1 MASRMNNMDTDL
13 LDPQAGL
20 IIVEEEDYR
29 RAIGTILVERGRLRT
44 SDVDQIDQYATE
56 RGLRFGDAAV
66 QLKLA
71 SQDDIDHAL
80 AQQFDYPILMREGPR
95 GVAEDVVA
103 AYNPQSQVA
112 EQLRALRSQ
121 LTLRW
126 RNAAT
131 RKALAITSA
140 GRGDGRS
147 WLAANLATVFA
158 QAGDR
163 TLLIDTDLRNP
174 CLHRL
179 FNVDNAVGLSALLTG
194 RSVGRNLVSRIH
206 PALRLFVLPA
216 GTVPPN
222 PQELLLR
229 PMFDVLLNRFAQLF
243 DVIILDT
250 PAATETADA
259 QILSSRAG
267 AALILARC
275 NRTRLADLT
284 ATMESLTETGVNV
297 IGSVVNEH

>member
-1 MASRMNNMDTDL
+1 VNKMEADAI
-13 LDPQAGL
+13 DPQFDETATQAQ
-20 IIVEEEDYR
+20 DYR
-29 RAIGTILVERGRLRT
+29 RSIGTILVERGRLHTNDLDR
-44 SDVDQIDQYATE
+44 IDQYATE
-56 RGLRFGDAAV
+56 MGLRFGDAAV
-66 QLKLA
+66 RLQLA
-71 SQDDIDHAL
+71 TQDDIDFAL
-80 AQQFDYPILMREGPR
+80 AQQWKYPILMCGGAN

-103 AYNPQSQVA
+103 AYNPQGKVV

-126 RNAAT
+126 RNVAN

-163 TLLIDTDLRNP
+163 TLLIDTDLRHP
-174 CLHRL
+174 CQHRL

-194 RSVGRNLVSRIH
+194 RAVGRDLVCRIH
-206 PALRLFVLPA
+206 PSLRLFVLPA
-216 GTVPPN
+216 GILPPN

-229 PMFDVLLNRFAQLF
+229 PAFEAVLNRFAKLF
-243 DVIILDT
+243 DVILLDT
-250 PAATETADA
+250 PAARETADS
-259 QILSSRAG
+259 QILSARAG
-267 AALILARC
+267 AAVILARC
-275 NRTRLADLT
+275 NRTRVADLT
-284 ATMESLTETGVNV
+284 ATMETLSETGVSV